1 MAQQW
6 GIIIWRPDCLAGS
19 FVRNG
24 ETFSNICRTRFCLF
38 HWQTSQ
44 HWGEWKSMFNN
55 IHLKRINF
63 SLERKKEEFPRII
76 QMNVK
81 CCTNFFKTPE
91 SLKHQIQNW
100 REDFSP
106 KKKITRN
113 FTMKL
118 WKKKKSNF
126 YQEITLPSRLLII
139 FFFKFF
145 IEEIILNL
153 IFRFFQMRFLANLS
167 LCSPIFAFWASPKMR
182 TTIRFLP
189 LGQRLL
195 ASAISQ
201 LETVFFGVYF

>member
-118 WKKKKSNF
+118 WKKKKFLHSNHNNKNF
-126 YQEITLPSRLLII
+126 EKLKQRFVSEWHFWKKYSLERTLSVLIFNTNYIWHQWAKKILLKNWM
-139 FFFKFF
+139 FFFKNGSHNFGGWKCC
-145 IEEIILNL
+145 
-153 IFRFFQMRFLANLS
+153 AH
-167 LCSPIFAFWASPKMR
+167 
-182 TTIRFLP
+182 
-189 LGQRLL
+189 
-195 ASAISQ
+195 
-201 LETVFFGVYF
+201 TV